1 MNQPFT
7 FLLAAMPRCRLAPSS
22 LPRGFT
28 LTKLLVV
35 LTIVALL
42 ATVAMPSMAAV
53 IDSIRLGS
61 ASNVFLSNLQLA
73 RSEAIK
79 RNSRVVLCM
88 SANGV
93 VCASTGGWEQGWIV
107 CHDANNNG
115 AFENGEAIIERVQPL
130 AGGIKFTGNLSV
142 AKYVSF
148 VSTGGGSKLV
158 SGAFLAGTFTLFQ
171 QSASAG
177 QAH

>member
-1 MNQPFT
+1 MNQPST
-7 FLLAAMPRCRLAPSS
+7 FLLAAMPRCRLSPST

-28 LTKLLVV
+28 LAELLVV

-42 ATVAMPSMAAV
+42 ATVAMPSMAGV
-53 IDSIRLGS
+53 IDSIRISS

-79 RNSRVVLCM
+79 RNSRVALCM
-88 SANGV
+88 SADGV
-93 VCASTGGWEQGWIV
+93 VYASTGGWELGWIV

-130 AGGIKFTGNLSV
+130 AGGLKFTGNLRV
-142 AKYVSF
+142 AKYASF
-148 VSTGGGSKLV
+148 ASMGGD
-158 SGAFLAGTFTLFQ
+158 
-171 QSASAG
+171 
-177 QAH
+177 

>member
-1 MNQPFT
+1 
-7 FLLAAMPRCRLAPSS
+7 MPRCRLAPSS

-148 VSTGGGSKLV
+148 VSTGGGASW
-158 SGAFLAGTFTLFQ
+158 FLAH
-171 QSASAG
+171 S
-177 QAH
+177 